1 MTAAQDCIS
10 TIVNVKPLDIFKEAS
25 GEFQAV
31 FVVTKTY
38 IFKESLDITSCI
50 VATLLGVFLT
60 KLWYKLQPC
69 LWQEKLIFKTKT

>member
-1 MTAAQDCIS
+1 MSAGGGDGVTDGKAAKPVTAAQDCIS

-50 VATLLGVFLT
+50 VATLLGVF
-60 KLWYKLQPC
+60 
-69 LWQEKLIFKTKT
+69 F